1 VLCVASRGSDLFVCV
16 LFFLLV
22 KTHLSNVPTHLP
34 LTHLALTHHSSMLS
48 VGVRLSIRYPRTVG
62 RESTLALRKGHQSR
76 CWHGACMN
84 APSSAAGVGGVVVF
98 LVRVRNLIKEKA
110 SQEVGA
116 KVRLGENSR

>member
-1 VLCVASRGSDLFVCV
+1 
-16 LFFLLV
+16 
-22 KTHLSNVPTHLP
+22 
-34 LTHLALTHHSSMLS
+34 
-48 VGVRLSIRYPRTVG
+48 
-62 RESTLALRKGHQSR
+62 
-76 CWHGACMN
+76 MN